1 MIESIFAFDLDGD
14 DRLRMT
20 MSSDVAMVSSC
31 RTQFNAIEIDMVSMG
46 QYGCLIN

>member
-1 MIESIFAFDLDGD
+1 MIESIFAFDLDVD

-31 RTQFNAIEIDMVSMG
+31 RTQINAIAIDIATIG
-46 QYGCLIN
+46 QYGCLG